1 MGQALALPKLPSG
14 IAPKSQIR
22 KFPVDSIK
30 ADIIILPI
38 MDQELL
44 KGCSGD
50 VLRSILGYQ
59 NVPSRMSSVT
69 LDSCDGDWMQYLT
82 NRIDIILQDP
92 QNISETKSILFQV
105 GKVALDTFLQANV
118 TGPPLAW
125 DSTTLLPEDVVMR
138 AELGRFKKHL
148 VLGLSVDGEAVYQLM
163 PHVEIFCLARCL
175 LNHPALGQDTEQIL
189 ARLRVNSWHQR
200 LLSELSSSLQD
211 LIYEDLRIVEKDK
224 AVERSETGVISPAEF
239 LIERATIHIYHGFDA
254 KARNDL
260 GGAARER
267 SFDFALTGRLGKR
280 TKFQEKELS
289 QLVVLARSAAS
300 DESSNAATVNNGSD
314 PEATGSA
321 QTKPKELNLN
331 DDTLLESIAFTKNS
345 DSTSEVQ
352 PQEHLPKTLSDLDPG
367 NQPQLEP
374 LDAIILL
381 ATASSITN
389 TSPTDGLTR
398 EETLPYTERVLSG
411 GSSNWQIYTQALL
424 VRSRID
430 GYKSR
435 TIERSVLQLQ
445 ALVDQVI
452 AETASIDTAETPA
465 SEKPT
470 PNTFL
475 PKIKSSDSA
484 PASERLRYI
493 HALASPPRWKLEAEL
508 ADRWVSLG
516 GLRTALEIYERL
528 QMWAEVALCWA
539 ANDQEDKA
547 RKIIRRQLYNPVI
560 TNSTEKLLEDDEDA
574 DVGDYRIERVPLP
587 ADAPRLFCIL
597 GDIEKSVSAYER
609 AWTISNFRYARA
621 QRSLGKLY
629 SATGDLQ
636 KADEAYS
643 KSLKVNP
650 QNHAIWFALGCVRL
664 QLENWAGALEAFS
677 RSVQIDGEDAESW
690 SNLAV
695 ALLRLPPEAP
705 ASNINEVVHNGDVE
719 NGDIGTEDVHA
730 KDNEEEIS
738 QQRPAV
744 DPQRHIRG
752 AFAALQRA
760 ARLKRGSFRIWQNLL
775 SVAVQL
781 APPPYSDIIIAQ
793 TRLIDLLGKTEGERC
808 VDVEIVEGLISHLI
822 ATSPSDR
829 QDIQERAESSDG
841 NEISSNQRMGF
852 ERMVIDLVQKRIIPL
867 ITSSRR
873 LWLVAAKLSLHLQHP
888 AAALSAYEKA
898 WRVTLNKPGWDTGAG
913 TESSQATWTEVSEAT
928 IELVDGYE
936 NLGEKTR
943 EAGMAAGELVAKD
956 WKFKARSALRSVM
969 SRAKEGWEGDARYE
983 ALSERL
989 QELKSA

>member
-1 MGQALALPKLPSG
+1 
-14 IAPKSQIR
+14 
-22 KFPVDSIK
+22 
-30 ADIIILPI
+30 

-44 KGCSGD
+44 RECSGD
-50 VLRSILGYQ
+50 IARSIFGYQ
-59 NVPSRMSSVT
+59 NDPRRMFTIT
-69 LDSCDGDWMQYLT
+69 LDSCEGDWMQYLT
-82 NRIDIILQDP
+82 NRIDVIVQDS
-92 QNISETKSILFQV
+92 QNTLETRSILFRL
-105 GKVALDTFLQANV
+105 GRVALDAFLQANV
-118 TGPPLAW
+118 TGPPFAW
-125 DSTTLLPEDVVMR
+125 ESTTLFPEDVSKKS
-138 AELGRFKKHL
+138 ELGRFKKHL
-148 VLGLSVDGEAVYQLM
+148 VSSLSFDGEAVYQLM

-189 ARLRVNSWHQR
+189 ARLRVNFWHQR
-200 LLSELSSSLQD
+200 LLSEISPSLQER
-211 LIYEDLRIVEKDK
+211 IYEDLRLIDGNLL
-224 AVERSETGVISPAEF
+224 VERSEAGVIGPAEF
-239 LIERATIHIYHGFDA
+239 LIERATIHTYHGFDA
-254 KARNDL
+254 KARDDL
-260 GGAARER
+260 TGAARER

-280 TKFQEKELS
+280 TKFQERELS
-289 QLVVLARSAAS
+289 QLVVLARSATS
-300 DESSNAATVNNGSD
+300 DERTNAGTIGNGATPD
-314 PEATGSA
+314 ATDSA
-321 QTKPKELNLN
+321 QKKPKELNLN
-331 DDTLLESIAFTKNS
+331 DDTLLESIAFTK
-345 DSTSEVQ
+345 DSNLTTELQ
-352 PQEHLPKTLSDLDPG
+352 PPEHFPEALLDLDPG

-398 EETLPYTERVLSG
+398 EETLPYAERVLSG

-424 VRSRID
+424 VRSRIE

-452 AETASIDTAETPA
+452 AETASINSGATPA
-465 SEKPT
+465 SERSNAT
-470 PNTFL
+470 TFL
-475 PKIKSSDSA
+475 PQIKQSDSA

-539 ANDQEDKA
+539 ANDREDKA

-560 TNSTEKLLEDDEDA
+560 TTSTEKLLEDDEDT

-609 AWTISNFRYARA
+609 AWTISNCRYARA

-629 SATGDLQ
+629 SAAGDLH
-636 KADEAYS
+636 KADVAYS

-664 QLENWAGALEAFS
+664 QLEDWAGALEAFS

-695 ALLRLPPEAP
+695 ALLRLPPEVP
-705 ASNINEVVHNGDVE
+705 ASNISEVVY
-719 NGDIGTEDVHA
+719 NGDIGTGDGHA
-730 KDNEEEIS
+730 KDGEDEML
-738 QQRPAV
+738 QQLPAV

-752 AFAALQRA
+752 AFVALKKA
-760 ARLKRGSFRIWQNLL
+760 ARLKRDSFRIWQNLL

-781 APPPYSDIIIAQ
+781 APPPYTDIQIAQ
-793 TRLIDLLGKTEGERC
+793 TRLIELLGKVEGERC
-808 VDVEIVEGLISHLI
+808 VDVEIVEGLVSHLI
-822 ATSPSDR
+822 ATSPSDPR
-829 QDIQERAESSDG
+829 QAHSAEDSQETIESQDE
-841 NEISSNQRMGF
+841 NEIPSSQRIGF
-852 ERMVIDLVQKRIIPL
+852 EKMIIDLVQKKIVPL

-873 LWLVAAKLSLHLQHP
+873 LWLVAAKLSLHLQHS
-888 AAALSAYEKA
+888 AAALAAYEKA

-913 TESSQATWTEVSEAT
+913 TESAQTTWAEVSEAT
-928 IELVDGYE
+928 IDLVDGYE
-936 NLGEKTR
+936 SLGERTR

-983 ALSERL
+983 ILSERL

>member
-1 MGQALALPKLPSG
+1 
-14 IAPKSQIR
+14 
-22 KFPVDSIK
+22 
-30 ADIIILPI
+30 

-44 KGCSGD
+44 NECSGD
-50 VLRSILGYQ
+50 IARSVLGFQ
-59 NVPSRMSSVT
+59 NDPSRMSSVT
-69 LDSCDGDWMQYLT
+69 LDSCDGGWMQYLT
-82 NRIDIILQDP
+82 KRLDVIVQDS
-92 QNISETKSILFQV
+92 QNALEIKTILFRL
-105 GKVALDTFLQANV
+105 GRVALDAFLQANV
-118 TGPPLAW
+118 TGPTVAW
-125 DSTTLLPEDVVMR
+125 ESTTLFPEDVSKKS
-138 AELGRFKKHL
+138 ELERLKKRL
-148 VLGLSVDGEAVYQLM
+148 VSSLSIDGEAVYQLM

-189 ARLRVNSWHQR
+189 ARLRVNFWHQR
-200 LLSELSSSLQD
+200 LLSEISPSLQER
-211 LIYEDLRIVEKDK
+211 IYEDLRLIDIKVLDEG
-224 AVERSETGVISPAEF
+224 SEAGDIGPAEF
-239 LIERATIHIYHGFDA
+239 FIERATIHTYHGFDA
-254 KARNDL
+254 KAREDL
-260 GGAARER
+260 AGAARER

-300 DESSNAATVNNGSD
+300 DESSNARTVNNGSTPD
-314 PEATGSA
+314 ATSSA
-321 QTKPKELNLN
+321 QSKPKELNLN
-331 DDTLLESIAFTKNS
+331 DDTLLESIAFTKDS
-345 DSTSEVQ
+345 DLTPELQ
-352 PQEHLPKTLSDLDPG
+352 PQEHLPETLSSLDPG

-398 EETLPYTERVLSG
+398 EETLPYAERVLSG

-424 VRSRID
+424 VRSRIE

-452 AETASIDTAETPA
+452 AETASADTTETPA

-470 PNTFL
+470 LTTFL
-475 PKIKSSDSA
+475 PKIKSSDTA
-484 PASERLRYI
+484 PAYERLRYI

-539 ANDQEDKA
+539 ANDREDKA

-560 TNSTEKLLEDDEDA
+560 TTSTEKLLEDVEDT
-574 DVGDYRIERVPLP
+574 DVGDYRIERTPLP

-609 AWTISNFRYARA
+609 AWTISNCRYARA
-621 QRSLGKLY
+621 QRSLGKHY
-629 SATGDLQ
+629 SAAGDLH
-636 KADEAYS
+636 KADTAYS
-643 KSLKVNP
+643 MSLKVNP

-664 QLENWAGALEAFS
+664 QLEDWAGALEAF
-677 RSVQIDGEDAESW
+677 RRCVQIDGEDAESW

-695 ALLRLPPEAP
+695 ALLRLPPEVSAT
-705 ASNINEVVHNGDVE
+705 NISEVVNK
-719 NGDIGTEDVHA
+719 GDIGTADGHA
-730 KDNEEEIS
+730 KDDEDETL
-738 QQRPAV
+738 QQEPTV

-752 AFAALQRA
+752 AFVALKRA
-760 ARLKRGSFRIWQNLL
+760 ARLKRDSFRIWQNLL

-808 VDVEIVEGLISHLI
+808 VDVEIVEGLVSHLI
-822 ATSPSDR
+822 ATSSSNHR
-829 QDIQERAESSDG
+829 QDNQENIGLEDGDEIPSS
-841 NEISSNQRMGF
+841 QKKGF
-852 ERMVIDLVQKRIIPL
+852 ERMVIDLVQKKIIPL
-867 ITSSRR
+867 ITASRR
-873 LWLVAAKLSLHLQHP
+873 LWLIAAKLSLHLQHP

-913 TESSQATWTEVSEAT
+913 TESAQVTWAEVSEAT

-936 NLGEKTR
+936 SLGERTR
-943 EAGMAAGELVAKD
+943 ESGMAAGELVAKD

-989 QELKSA
+989 QELKRA

>member
-1 MGQALALPKLPSG
+1 
-14 IAPKSQIR
+14 
-22 KFPVDSIK
+22 
-30 ADIIILPI
+30 

-44 KGCSGD
+44 KECAGD
-50 VLRSILGYQ
+50 IARSILGFQ
-59 NVPSRMSSVT
+59 NDPSRLYSVT

-82 NRIDIILQDP
+82 NRIDVIVQHS
-92 QNISETKSILFQV
+92 QNVLETRSILFRLSRL
-105 GKVALDTFLQANV
+105 ALDAFLQANV
-118 TGPPLAW
+118 TGPPFTW
-125 DSTTLLPEDVVMR
+125 KSTTSLPDDVVKKS
-138 AELGRFKKHL
+138 ELGRFKKHL
-148 VLGLSVDGEAVYQLM
+148 VSSLSIDGEAVYQLM

-175 LNHPALGQDTEQIL
+175 LNHPALGQDTEQVL
-189 ARLRVNSWHQR
+189 ARLRVNFWHQR
-200 LLSELSSSLQD
+200 LLSEISPSLQER
-211 LIYEDLRIVEKDK
+211 IYEDLRLIDNKVL
-224 AVERSETGVISPAEF
+224 VERSEAGVIGPAEF
-239 LIERATIHIYHGFDA
+239 LIERATIHTYHGFDA

-260 GGAARER
+260 AGAARER

-300 DESSNAATVNNGSD
+300 DESSNAGTVNASTPD
-314 PEATGSA
+314 AAGSA

-331 DDTLLESIAFTKNS
+331 DDTLLESIAFTKDS
-345 DSTSEVQ
+345 DSTSELQ
-352 PQEHLPKTLSDLDPG
+352 PREHLPETLSGLDPG

-381 ATASSITN
+381 ATASLVTN

-398 EETLPYTERVLSG
+398 EETLPYAERVLSG

-424 VRSRID
+424 VRSRIE

-452 AETASIDTAETPA
+452 AETATIDTAETPA
-465 SEKPT
+465 SEEPIPT
-470 PNTFL
+470 TFL

-539 ANDQEDKA
+539 ANDREDKA

-560 TNSTEKLLEDDEDA
+560 TTSTEKLLEDDEDT
-574 DVGDYRIERVPLP
+574 DIGDYRIERVPLP

-609 AWTISNFRYARA
+609 AWTISNCRYARA
-621 QRSLGKLY
+621 QRSLGKHY
-629 SATGDLQ
+629 SAAGDLN
-636 KADEAYS
+636 KADTAYS
-643 KSLKVNP
+643 MALKVNP

-664 QLENWAGALEAFS
+664 QLEDWAGALEAFG
-677 RSVQIDGEDAESW
+677 RCVQIDGEDAESW

-695 ALLRLPPEAP
+695 ALLRLPPELS
-705 ASNINEVVHNGDVE
+705 ASYISEVVN
-719 NGDIGTEDVHA
+719 NGDIGTTGGRAQDDED
-730 KDNEEEIS
+730 ETL
-738 QQRPAV
+738 QQERTV

-752 AFAALQRA
+752 AFVALKRA
-760 ARLKRGSFRIWQNLL
+760 ARLKRDSFRIWQNLL

-808 VDVEIVEGLISHLI
+808 VDVEIVEGLVSHLI
-822 ATSPSDR
+822 ATSPSNRR
-829 QDIQERAESSDG
+829 QAQSAENSQETINSKHENETASS
-841 NEISSNQRMGF
+841 ERMGF
-852 ERMVIDLVQKRIIPL
+852 EKMVIDLVQKKIAPL

-873 LWLVAAKLSLHLQHP
+873 LWLIAAKLFLHLQHP

-913 TESSQATWTEVSEAT
+913 TESAQITWAEVSEAT
-928 IELVDGYE
+928 IDLVDGYE
-936 NLGEKTR
+936 SLGERTK

-983 ALSERL
+983 ILSERL

>member
-1 MGQALALPKLPSG
+1 
-14 IAPKSQIR
+14 
-22 KFPVDSIK
+22 
-30 ADIIILPI
+30 

-44 KGCSGD
+44 KECSGGIA
-50 VLRSILGYQ
+50 RSMLGHQ
-59 NVPSRMSSVT
+59 NDSSRMSSTT
-69 LDSCDGDWMQYLT
+69 LDSCDGGWVQYLI
-82 NRIDIILQDP
+82 NRIDIIVEDP
-92 QNISETKSILFQV
+92 QNALETRSIIFRL
-105 GKVALDTFLQANV
+105 GRVALDAFLQANV
-118 TGPPLAW
+118 TGPPFAW
-125 DSTTLLPEDVVMR
+125 DSTTLFPEDVVKR
-138 AELGRFKKHL
+138 AELGRFKKNL
-148 VLGLSVDGEAVYQLM
+148 VSSLSVDGEAVYQLM

-175 LNHPALGQDTEQIL
+175 LNHSALGQDTEQIL

-200 LLSELSSSLQD
+200 LLSELSPNLQD
-211 LIYEDLRIVEKDK
+211 LIYEDLRIIEK
-224 AVERSETGVISPAEF
+224 AIVVERSEAEVLSPAEF

-260 GGAARER
+260 ARAARER
-267 SFDFALTGRLGKR
+267 FFDFALTGRLGKR

-289 QLVVLARSAAS
+289 QLVVLARSAAP
-300 DESSNAATVNNGSD
+300 DESSNAGTVNHGSAPD
-314 PEATGSA
+314 ATGST
-321 QTKPKELNLN
+321 QTKPKDLDLN
-331 DDTLLESIAFTKNS
+331 DDTLLESIAFTKNNDSAS
-345 DSTSEVQ
+345 DLQ
-352 PQEHLPKTLSDLDPG
+352 PQEQLPRTLSDLDPG
-367 NQPQLEP
+367 NQPQLDP

-381 ATASSITN
+381 STASSITN

-398 EETLPYTERVLSG
+398 EETLPYAERVLSG

-424 VRSRID
+424 VRSRIE

-452 AETASIDTAETPA
+452 AETASVDAVESPA

-470 PNTFL
+470 PATFL

-484 PASERLRYI
+484 SASERLRYI
-493 HALASPPRWKLEAEL
+493 HSLASPPRWKLEAEL
-508 ADRWVSLG
+508 AERWVSLG

-539 ANDQEDKA
+539 ANDREDKA

-560 TNSTEKLLEDDEDA
+560 TTSTEKLLEDDEDT

-609 AWTISNFRYARA
+609 VWTISKFRYARA

-629 SATGDLQ
+629 STAGDLQ

-664 QLENWAGALEAFS
+664 QLEDWAGALEAFS

-695 ALLRLPPEAP
+695 ALLRLPPEVP
-705 ASNINEVVHNGDVE
+705 ASNVNEVAHSGDAD
-719 NGDIGTEDVHA
+719 NGDIGTGDGHA
-730 KDNEEEIS
+730 KDNESEIS
-738 QQRPAV
+738 QQPPAV

-760 ARLKRGSFRIWQNLL
+760 ARLKRESFRIWQNLL
-775 SVAVQL
+775 SVTVQL

-793 TRLIDLLGKTEGERC
+793 TRLIELLGKTEGERC
-808 VDVEIVEGLISHLI
+808 VDVEIVEGLVSHLI

-829 QDIQERAESSDG
+829 QDIQETIESKVG
-841 NEISSNQRMGF
+841 NEISSSQRMGF
-852 ERMVIDLVQKRIIPL
+852 ERMVIDLVQKKIIPL

-913 TESSQATWTEVSEAT
+913 TESAQATWAEVSEAT
-928 IELVDGYE
+928 NDLVDGYE
-936 NLGEKTR
+936 SLGEKTR

-969 SRAKEGWEGDARYE
+969 SRAKKGWEGDARYE

-989 QELKSA
+989 EELKNA

>member
-1 MGQALALPKLPSG
+1 
-14 IAPKSQIR
+14 
-22 KFPVDSIK
+22 
-30 ADIIILPI
+30 

-44 KGCSGD
+44 KVCSGEIT
-50 VLRSILGYQ
+50 RSILGLQ
-59 NVPSRMSSVT
+59 NDPSRLSSVT
-69 LDSCDGDWMQYLT
+69 ADSCGGDWTQYLT
-82 NRIDIILQDP
+82 NRIDVIVQDSA
-92 QNISETKSILFQV
+92 NALEVSSCLFRL
-105 GKVALDTFLQANV
+105 GRVALDSFLQANV
-118 TGPPLAW
+118 TGPPFAW
-125 DSTTLLPEDVVMR
+125 ESTTLFPEDVVKKR
-138 AELGRFKKHL
+138 EFGRFKKHL
-148 VLGLSVDGEAVYQLM
+148 VSSLSVDGEAVYQLM
-163 PHVEIFCLARCL
+163 PLVEIFCLARCL

-189 ARLRVNSWHQR
+189 ARLRVNFWHQR
-200 LLSELSSSLQD
+200 LLSEVSSRLQER
-211 LIYEDLRIVEKDK
+211 IYEDLRIIDK
-224 AVERSETGVISPAEF
+224 KVLMERSQAGVISPAEF
-239 LIERATIHIYHGFDA
+239 LIERATIHIHHGFDVKA
-254 KARNDL
+254 KNDL
-260 GGAARER
+260 AGAAKER
-267 SFDFALTGRLGKR
+267 SFEFALTGRLGKR
-280 TKFQEKELS
+280 TKFQARELS

-300 DESSNAATVNNGSD
+300 GETSNARTVINAPRPDATSS
-314 PEATGSA
+314 T
-321 QTKPKELNLN
+321 QTKPTKLNLD
-331 DDTLLESIAFTKNS
+331 DDTLLESIAFTKDS
-345 DSTSEVQ
+345 DLTSELQ
-352 PQEHLPKTLSDLDPG
+352 PDEHLPKTLSDLDPG

-381 ATASSITN
+381 ATASFITN
-389 TSPTDGLTR
+389 NSPTDGLTR
-398 EETLPYTERVLSG
+398 EETLPYAERVLSG

-424 VRSRID
+424 VRSRIE
-430 GYKSR
+430 GYRSR
-435 TIERSVLQLQ
+435 TIERGVLQLQ

-452 AETASIDTAETPA
+452 AETSSIDSAETSA
-465 SEKPT
+465 SEKSTPT
-470 PNTFL
+470 TFL
-475 PKIKSSDSA
+475 PKINRSDSA

-539 ANDQEDKA
+539 ANDREDKA

-560 TNSTEKLLEDDEDA
+560 TTSTEKLLEDDEDT

-609 AWTISNFRYARA
+609 AWAISNCRYARA
-621 QRSLGKLY
+621 QRSLGKFYL
-629 SATGDLQ
+629 AAGDLH
-636 KADEAYS
+636 KADAAYS

-664 QLENWAGALEAFS
+664 QLEDWAGALEAFG

-695 ALLRLPPEAP
+695 ALLKLPPEVS
-705 ASNINEVVHNGDVE
+705 ASNISEIANNS
-719 NGDIGTEDVHA
+719 DIGTANGHDKNNED
-730 KDNEEEIS
+730 EIL
-738 QQRPAV
+738 QPLPAI

-752 AFAALQRA
+752 AFIALKKA
-760 ARLKRGSFRIWQNLL
+760 ARLKRESFRIWQNLL

-781 APPPYSDIIIAQ
+781 APPPYTDIIIAQ

-808 VDVEIVEGLISHLI
+808 VDVEIVESLLSYLI
-822 ATSPSDR
+822 ATSPSDHR
-829 QDIQERAESSDG
+829 QAQSAPDNQETVKSKEE
-841 NEISSNQRMGF
+841 NEIASSQRLGF
-852 ERMVIDLVQKRIIPL
+852 EKMVIDLIQKKIIPL

-873 LWLVAAKLSLHLQHP
+873 LWLVAAKLSVHLQHP

-913 TESSQATWTEVSEAT
+913 TDSAKITWTEVSEAT
-928 IELVDGYE
+928 IDLVDGYE
-936 NLGEKTR
+936 SLGEMTQ

-969 SRAKEGWEGDARYE
+969 SRAKEGWEEDASYE
-983 ALSERL
+983 RLSERL

>member
-1 MGQALALPKLPSG
+1 MEAG
-14 IAPKSQIR
+14 
-22 KFPVDSIK
+22 KFPVDGIK
-30 ADIIILPI
+30 VDILILPN

-44 KGCSGD
+44 RESLGASA
-50 VLRSILGYQ
+50 RSVLGYQ
-59 NVPSRMSSVT
+59 NDPSRMASIT
-69 LDSCDGDWMQYLT
+69 LDSCDGDWVQYLT
-82 NRIDIILQDP
+82 NRIDVIVEDP
-92 QNISETKSILFQV
+92 QNALETRSILFQL
-105 GKVALDTFLQANV
+105 GKYALDAFLQANV
-118 TGPPLAW
+118 TGPPFAW
-125 DSTTLLPEDVVMR
+125 DSTTLFPEDVVKR
-138 AELGRFKKHL
+138 SELGRFKKHL
-148 VLGLSVDGEAVYQLM
+148 VSRLSVDGEAVYQLM
-163 PHVEIFCLARCL
+163 PHAEIFCLARCL
-175 LNHPALGQDTEQIL
+175 LNHSALGQDTEQIL

-200 LLSELSSSLQD
+200 LLSELSPSLQD
-211 LIYEDLRIVEKDK
+211 LIYEDLRIVEKAID
-224 AVERSETGVISPAEF
+224 VERSEAEVLSPPEF

-260 GGAARER
+260 AEAARER
-267 SFDFALTGRLGKR
+267 FFDFALTGRLGKR

-289 QLVVLARSAAS
+289 QLVVLARSAAL
-300 DESSNAATVNNGSD
+300 DESSNAGTVNHGPAPD
-314 PEATGSA
+314 ATGST
-321 QTKPKELNLN
+321 QTKPKDLDLN
-331 DDTLLESIAFTKNS
+331 DATLLESIAFTKNNDSAS
-345 DSTSEVQ
+345 DLQ
-352 PQEHLPKTLSDLDPG
+352 PQEQLPRTLSDLDPG
-367 NQPQLEP
+367 NQPQLDP

-381 ATASSITN
+381 STASSITN

-398 EETLPYTERVLSG
+398 EETLPYAERVLSG
-411 GSSNWQIYTQALL
+411 GSSNWQVHTQALL
-424 VRSRID
+424 VRSRIE

-452 AETASIDTAETPA
+452 AETASVDAVESPA

-470 PNTFL
+470 PTTFL

-484 PASERLRYI
+484 SASERLRYI
-493 HALASPPRWKLEAEL
+493 HSLASPPRWKLEAEL

-539 ANDQEDKA
+539 ANDREDKA

-560 TNSTEKLLEDDEDA
+560 TTSTEKLLEDDKDT
-574 DVGDYRIERVPLP
+574 DVGDYRIERNPLP

-597 GDIEKSVSAYER
+597 GDIENSVSAYER
-609 AWTISNFRYARA
+609 AWTISKFRYARA

-629 SATGDLQ
+629 STAGDLQ
-636 KADEAYS
+636 KADKAYS

-664 QLENWAGALEAFS
+664 KLEDWAGALEAFS

-695 ALLRLPPEAP
+695 ALLRLPPEVP
-705 ASNINEVVHNGDVE
+705 ASNINEVVHNGDAD
-719 NGDIGTEDVHA
+719 NGDIGTGDGHA
-730 KDNEEEIS
+730 KDNESEIS
-738 QQRPAV
+738 QQPPAV

-752 AFAALQRA
+752 AFVALQRA
-760 ARLKRGSFRIWQNLL
+760 ARLKRESFRIWQNLL

-808 VDVEIVEGLISHLI
+808 VDVETVEGLVSHLI
-822 ATSPSDR
+822 ATSPLDR
-829 QDIQERAESSDG
+829 QDIQETIESKAG
-841 NEISSNQRMGF
+841 NEIPSSQRMGF
-852 ERMVIDLVQKRIIPL
+852 ERMVIDLVQKKIIPL

-898 WRVTLNKPGWDTGAG
+898 WRTTLNKPGWDTGAG
-913 TESSQATWTEVSEAT
+913 TESAQATWAEVSEAT

-936 NLGEKTR
+936 SLGEKTR

>member
-1 MGQALALPKLPSG
+1 
-14 IAPKSQIR
+14 
-22 KFPVDSIK
+22 
-30 ADIIILPI
+30 

-44 KGCSGD
+44 KECSGHIA
-50 VLRSILGYQ
+50 RSIFGYQ
-59 NVPSRMSSVT
+59 NDPSCMSSVT
-69 LDSCDGDWMQYLT
+69 LDSCNGDWMQYLT
-82 NRIDIILQDP
+82 NRLDVIVQAS
-92 QNISETKSILFQV
+92 QNTLETKSILYRL
-105 GKVALDTFLQANV
+105 GKVALDAFLQANV
-118 TGPPLAW
+118 TGPPFAW
-125 DSTTLLPEDVVMR
+125 ESTTLFPEDVLKK
-138 AELGRFKKHL
+138 AELGRFKKQL
-148 VLGLSVDGEAVYQLM
+148 ISSLSVDGEAVYQLM

-175 LNHPALGQDTEQIL
+175 LNYSALGQDTEQTL
-189 ARLRVNSWHQR
+189 ARLRVNFWHQR
-200 LLSELSSSLQD
+200 LLSEISPSLQEG
-211 LIYEDLRIVEKDK
+211 IYEDLRIIDRKLL
-224 AVERSETGVISPAEF
+224 VERSDAGIISPAEF
-239 LIERATIHIYHGFDA
+239 LIERATIQIHHGFDV
-254 KARNDL
+254 KARSDL
-260 GGAARER
+260 TAAARER

-289 QLVVLARSAAS
+289 QLVVLARSATS
-300 DESSNAATVNNGSD
+300 DESSNARTVNNTSTPD
-314 PEATGSA
+314 STGLA
-321 QTKPKELNLN
+321 QTKPKQLNLD
-331 DDTLLESIAFTKNS
+331 DDTLLESIAFTKDN
-345 DSTSEVQ
+345 DSTSELQ
-352 PQEHLPKTLSDLDPG
+352 PDEHLPKTLSDLDPG

-398 EETLPYTERVLSG
+398 EETLPYAERVLSG

-424 VRSRID
+424 VRSRIE

-452 AETASIDTAETPA
+452 AETASNDSAETPA
-465 SEKPT
+465 SDRPT
-470 PNTFL
+470 ATTFL
-475 PKIKSSDSA
+475 PQIKASDSA
-484 PASERLRYI
+484 PAFERLRFI
-493 HALASPPRWKLEAEL
+493 HALASPSRWKLEAEL

-539 ANDQEDKA
+539 ANDREDKA

-560 TNSTEKLLEDDEDA
+560 TTSTEKLLEDDEDT
-574 DVGDYRIERVPLP
+574 DVGDYRIERIPLP

-629 SATGDLQ
+629 SAAGDLHN
-636 KADEAYS
+636 ADVAYS

-664 QLENWAGALEAFS
+664 QLEDWAGALAAFS

-695 ALLRLPPEAP
+695 ALLRLPPEVS
-705 ASNINEVVHNGDVE
+705 ASNISEVVNS
-719 NGDIGTEDVHA
+719 GDIDTADGHA
-730 KDNEEEIS
+730 KDDEDEIL
-738 QQRPAV
+738 QQMPAV
-744 DPQRHIRG
+744 DLQRHIRG
-752 AFAALQRA
+752 AFVALKRA
-760 ARLKRGSFRIWQNLL
+760 ARLKRDSFRIWQNLL

-781 APPPYSDIIIAQ
+781 APPPFTDIIIAQ
-793 TRLIDLLGKTEGERC
+793 TRLIDLLGRVEGERC
-808 VDVEIVEGLISHLI
+808 VDVEIVEGLVSHLI

-829 QDIQERAESSDG
+829 RQAQSAETSRETIESKNG
-841 NEISSNQRMGF
+841 NEIPSGQRLGF
-852 ERMVIDLVQKRIIPL
+852 EKMVIDLVQKIIPL

-873 LWLVAAKLSLHLQHP
+873 LWLVAAKLSLHLQQP

-913 TESSQATWTEVSEAT
+913 TESAQTTWAEVSEAT

-936 NLGEKTR
+936 SLGERTR
-943 EAGMAAGELVAKD
+943 ESGMAAGELVAKD

-969 SRAKEGWEGDARYE
+969 SSAKEGWEGDARYE
-983 ALSERL
+983 TLSERL

>member
-1 MGQALALPKLPSG
+1 
-14 IAPKSQIR
+14 
-22 KFPVDSIK
+22 
-30 ADIIILPI
+30 

-44 KGCSGD
+44 RECSGEIA
-50 VLRSILGYQ
+50 RSIFGYQ
-59 NVPSRMSSVT
+59 NDPRRMFTIT
-69 LDSCDGDWMQYLT
+69 LDSCEGDWMQYLT
-82 NRIDIILQDP
+82 NRIDVIVQDS
-92 QNISETKSILFQV
+92 QNALETRSILFRL
-105 GKVALDTFLQANV
+105 GRVALDAFLQANV
-118 TGPPLAW
+118 TGPPFAW
-125 DSTTLLPEDVVMR
+125 ESTTLFPEDVSKKSG
-138 AELGRFKKHL
+138 LGRFKKHL
-148 VLGLSVDGEAVYQLM
+148 VSSLSFDGEAVYQLM

-189 ARLRVNSWHQR
+189 TRLRVNSWHQR
-200 LLSELSSSLQD
+200 LLSEVSSSLQEP
-211 LIYEDLRIVEKDK
+211 IYGDLRILDK
-224 AVERSETGVISPAEF
+224 KVLVERSQAGVISPAEF
-239 LIERATIHIYHGFDA
+239 LIERATIHIHHGFDV

-260 GGAARER
+260 AEAAKER

-300 DESSNAATVNNGSD
+300 GETLNAPRPDATSST
-314 PEATGSA
+314 E
-321 QTKPKELNLN
+321 TKPTKLNLD
-331 DDTLLESIAFTKNS
+331 DDTLLESIAFTKDS
-345 DSTSEVQ
+345 DSTSELQ
-352 PQEHLPKTLSDLDPG
+352 PDEHLPKTLSDLEPG

-381 ATASSITN
+381 ATASSITKN
-389 TSPTDGLTR
+389 SPTDGLTR
-398 EETLPYTERVLSG
+398 EETLPYAERVLSG

-424 VRSRID
+424 VRSRVE

-435 TIERSVLQLQ
+435 TIERGVLQLQ

-452 AETASIDTAETPA
+452 AETSSIDSAEPSA
-465 SEKPT
+465 SEKSTPT
-470 PNTFL
+470 TFL
-475 PKIKSSDSA
+475 PKSNRSDSA

-493 HALASPPRWKLEAEL
+493 HALAFPPRWKLEAEL

-539 ANDQEDKA
+539 ANDREDKA

-560 TNSTEKLLEDDEDA
+560 TTSTEKLLEDDEDT

-609 AWTISNFRYARA
+609 AWIISNCRYARA

-629 SATGDLQ
+629 SAAGDLD
-636 KADEAYS
+636 KADTAYS

-650 QNHAIWFALGCVRL
+650 QNHTIWFALGCVRL
-664 QLENWAGALEAFS
+664 QLEDWAGALEAFD

-695 ALLRLPPEAP
+695 ALLRLPPEVP
-705 ASNINEVVHNGDVE
+705 ASNISEVMYDA
-719 NGDIGTEDVHA
+719 DIGTGDGHA
-730 KDNEEEIS
+730 KDDEDETL
-738 QQRPAV
+738 QQEPTA

-752 AFAALQRA
+752 AFVALKRA
-760 ARLKRGSFRIWQNLL
+760 ARLKRDSFRIWQNLL
-775 SVAVQL
+775 RVAVQL
-781 APPPYSDIIIAQ
+781 APPPYTDIIIAQ
-793 TRLIDLLGKTEGERC
+793 TRLIELLGKVEGEQC
-808 VDVEIVEGLISHLI
+808 VDVEIVEGLVSHLI
-822 ATSPSDR
+822 ATAPSDPR
-829 QDIQERAESSDG
+829 QAQSAEDSQETIESQDG
-841 NEISSNQRMGF
+841 NEIPSSQRMGL
-852 ERMVIDLVQKRIIPL
+852 EKMVMDLVQKKIVPL

-913 TESSQATWTEVSEAT
+913 TESAQTTWAEVSEAT
-928 IELVDGYE
+928 IDLVDGYE
-936 NLGEKTR
+936 SLGERTR

-989 QELKSA
+989 QELKNA

>member
-1 MGQALALPKLPSG
+1 
-14 IAPKSQIR
+14 
-22 KFPVDSIK
+22 
-30 ADIIILPI
+30 

-44 KGCSGD
+44 NECSGCIS
-50 VLRSILGYQ
+50 RTIIGYQ
-59 NVPSRMSSVT
+59 NDPSRVSSIT
-69 LDSCDGDWMQYLT
+69 LDGCDGDWMQYLT
-82 NRIDIILQDP
+82 DRIDVIVQDS
-92 QNISETKSILFQV
+92 QNALETRSTLFRL
-105 GKVALDTFLQANV
+105 GKVALDAFLQANV
-118 TGPPLAW
+118 TGPPFAW
-125 DSTTLLPEDVVMR
+125 ESTTLFPEDVSKKS
-138 AELGRFKKHL
+138 ELGRLKKHL
-148 VLGLSVDGEAVYQLM
+148 VSSLSVDGEAVYQLM

-175 LNHPALGQDTEQIL
+175 LNHQALGQDTEQIL
-189 ARLRVNSWHQR
+189 ARLRVNFWHQR
-200 LLSELSSSLQD
+200 LLSEISPSLQER
-211 LIYEDLRIVEKDK
+211 IYNDLRLIDK
-224 AVERSETGVISPAEF
+224 EVLVERSKAGVIAPAEL
-239 LIERATIHIYHGFDA
+239 LIERATIHTYHGFDA

-260 GGAARER
+260 AGAARER
-267 SFDFALTGRLGKR
+267 SFEFALTGRLGKR

-289 QLVVLARSAAS
+289 QLVVFARS
-300 DESSNAATVNNGSD
+300 SSNAETVNNGSTPD
-314 PEATGSA
+314 ATGSA
-321 QTKPKELNLN
+321 QTKPKGLNLN
-331 DDTLLESIAFTKNS
+331 DDTLLESIAFTKDSSLTS
-345 DSTSEVQ
+345 DFQ
-352 PQEHLPKTLSDLDPG
+352 LHEHLPETLSDLDPG

-398 EETLPYTERVLSG
+398 EETLPYAERVLSG

-424 VRSRID
+424 VRSRIE

-452 AETASIDTAETPA
+452 AETVSVDTAETPA

-470 PNTFL
+470 PTTFL

-484 PASERLRYI
+484 SASERLRYI

-539 ANDQEDKA
+539 ANDREDKA

-560 TNSTEKLLEDDEDA
+560 TTSTEKLLKDDEDT
-574 DVGDYRIERVPLP
+574 DVGEYRIERVPLP

-609 AWTISNFRYARA
+609 AWTISNCRYARA

-629 SATGDLQ
+629 SAAGDLH
-636 KADEAYS
+636 KADAAYS
-643 KSLKVNP
+643 KSLKANP

-664 QLENWAGALEAFS
+664 QLEDWAGALEAFG

-695 ALLRLPPEAP
+695 ALLRLPPEVP
-705 ASNINEVVHNGDVE
+705 ASNISEVVKNGDTGT
-719 NGDIGTEDVHA
+719 GDGHA
-730 KDNEEEIS
+730 KDDEDEGL
-738 QQRPAV
+738 QQLPAV

-752 AFAALQRA
+752 AFVALKRA
-760 ARLKRGSFRIWQNLL
+760 AKLKRESFRIWQNLL

-781 APPPYSDIIIAQ
+781 APPPYTDIIIAQ

-808 VDVEIVEGLISHLI
+808 VDVGIVEGLVSHLI
-822 ATSPSDR
+822 AASPSDHR
-829 QDIQERAESSDG
+829 QAQSAQEDQGTIKSEDG
-841 NEISSNQRMGF
+841 NEILSSQKMGF
-852 ERMVIDLVQKRIIPL
+852 EKMVIDLIQRKIIPL

-913 TESSQATWTEVSEAT
+913 TESAQIIWAEVSEAT
-928 IELVDGYE
+928 IDLVDGYE
-936 NLGEKTR
+936 SLGERTR

-956 WKFKARSALRSVM
+956 WKFKSRSALRSVM

-983 ALSERL
+983 TLSERL

>member
-1 MGQALALPKLPSG
+1 
-14 IAPKSQIR
+14 
-22 KFPVDSIK
+22 
-30 ADIIILPI
+30 

-44 KGCSGD
+44 KECSGEIPRS
-50 VLRSILGYQ
+50 VLGHQ
-59 NVPSRMSSVT
+59 NDPSRLSSVT
-69 LDSCDGDWMQYLT
+69 VNSCDGDWMQYLT
-82 NRIDIILQDP
+82 NRIDVVVQDS
-92 QNISETKSILFQV
+92 QNALEIRAELSHL
-105 GKVALDTFLQANV
+105 GRVALDAFLQANV
-118 TGPPLAW
+118 TGPPFVW
-125 DSTTLLPEDVVMR
+125 ESTILFPEDVVKKG
-138 AELGRFKKHL
+138 ELGRFKKHL
-148 VLGLSVDGEAVYQLM
+148 VSSLSVDGEAVYQLI

-175 LNHPALGQDTEQIL
+175 LNHPALGQDAEQIL
-189 ARLRVNSWHQR
+189 ARLRVNFWHQR
-200 LLSELSSSLQD
+200 LLSEISPSLQER
-211 LIYEDLRIVEKDK
+211 IYEDLHEIDK
-224 AVERSETGVISPAEF
+224 KILAERSEAGVISPAEF
-239 LIERATIHIYHGFDA
+239 LIERATINIHHGSDA

-260 GGAARER
+260 IEAARER
-267 SFDFALTGRLGKR
+267 SFNFALTGRLGKR

-300 DESSNAATVNNGSD
+300 GEISNARTVINASTPDATS
-314 PEATGSA
+314 SA
-321 QTKPKELNLN
+321 QTKPIKLSLD
-331 DDTLLESIAFTKNS
+331 DDTLLESIAFTEDS
-345 DSTSEVQ
+345 DPTSKLQSDEL
-352 PQEHLPKTLSDLDPG
+352 LPKTLSDLDPA

-389 TSPTDGLTR
+389 NSPTDGLTR
-398 EETLPYTERVLSG
+398 EETLPYAERVLSG

-424 VRSRID
+424 VRSRIE

-435 TIERSVLQLQ
+435 TIERGVLQLQ
-445 ALVDQVI
+445 AVVDQVI
-452 AETASIDTAETPA
+452 TETASIDSAETSA
-465 SEKPT
+465 SERSTPT
-470 PNTFL
+470 TFL
-475 PKIKSSDSA
+475 PKINRSDSA

-539 ANDQEDKA
+539 ANDREDKA
-547 RKIIRRQLYNPVI
+547 RKIIRRQLYNPII
-560 TNSTEKLLEDDEDA
+560 TTSTEKLLEDDEDT

-609 AWTISNFRYARA
+609 AWTISNCRYARA

-629 SATGDLQ
+629 SAAGDLH
-636 KADEAYS
+636 KADAAYS

-664 QLENWAGALEAFS
+664 QLEDWAGALEAFG

-695 ALLRLPPEAP
+695 ALLKLPPEVS
-705 ASNINEVVHNGDVE
+705 ASNIGEVAN
-719 NGDIGTEDVHA
+719 NGDIGTEDGHA
-730 KDNEEEIS
+730 NDNEDEML
-738 QQRPAV
+738 QPLPAV

-752 AFAALQRA
+752 AFVALKRA
-760 ARLKRGSFRIWQNLL
+760 ARLKRESFRIWQNLL

-781 APPPYSDIIIAQ
+781 APPPYTDIIIAQ

-808 VDVEIVEGLISHLI
+808 VDVEIVEGLVSHLI
-822 ATSPSDR
+822 ASSPSDHGHAQSAR
-829 QDIQERAESSDG
+829 DNQETVKSIDEIDIPSS
-841 NEISSNQRMGF
+841 QRMGF
-852 ERMVIDLVQKRIIPL
+852 EKMVIDLVQKRIIPL

-873 LWLVAAKLSLHLQHP
+873 LWLVVAKLSLHLQHP

-913 TESSQATWTEVSEAT
+913 TDSAQITWAEVSEAT
-928 IELVDGYE
+928 IDLVDGYE
-936 NLGEKTR
+936 SLGERTR

-969 SRAKEGWEGDARYE
+969 SRAKEGWEGDASYE
-983 ALSERL
+983 ILGERL
-989 QELKSA
+989 QELKNA

>member
-1 MGQALALPKLPSG
+1 
-14 IAPKSQIR
+14 
-22 KFPVDSIK
+22 
-30 ADIIILPI
+30 

-44 KGCSGD
+44 RECSGD
-50 VLRSILGYQ
+50 IARSILGYQ
-59 NVPSRMSSVT
+59 NDPSRMSSVT
-69 LDSCDGDWMQYLT
+69 LDSCDGDWMEYLT
-82 NRIDIILQDP
+82 NRIDVIVQDS
-92 QNISETKSILFQV
+92 QNALETRSILFRL
-105 GKVALDTFLQANV
+105 GRVALDAFLQANI
-118 TGPPLAW
+118 TGPPFAW
-125 DSTTLLPEDVVMR
+125 ESTTLFPEDVSKKS
-138 AELGRFKKHL
+138 ELGRFKKHL
-148 VLGLSVDGEAVYQLM
+148 VSSLSVDGEAVYQLM

-200 LLSELSSSLQD
+200 LLSEISPSLQER
-211 LIYEDLRIVEKDK
+211 IYEDLRLIDK
-224 AVERSETGVISPAEF
+224 KVLIERSTAGIIDPAEF
-239 LIERATIHIYHGFDA
+239 FIERATIHTYHGFDA
-254 KARNDL
+254 EARDDL
-260 GGAARER
+260 AGAARER

-300 DESSNAATVNNGSD
+300 HEPSNTGTINNGFTPD
-314 PEATGSA
+314 ATGSA

-331 DDTLLESIAFTKNS
+331 DDTLLESIAFTK
-345 DSTSEVQ
+345 DSNLTSELQ
-352 PQEHLPKTLSDLDPG
+352 PHEHLPEILSDLDPG

-398 EETLPYTERVLSG
+398 EETLPYAERVLLG
-411 GSSNWQIYTQALL
+411 ASSNWQVYTQALL
-424 VRSRID
+424 VRSRIE

-452 AETASIDTAETPA
+452 AETASVDRTETPA

-470 PNTFL
+470 PTTFL
-475 PKIKSSDSA
+475 PKMKSSDSA

-493 HALASPPRWKLEAEL
+493 HALASLPRWKLEAEL

-539 ANDQEDKA
+539 ANDREDKA

-560 TNSTEKLLEDDEDA
+560 TTSTEKLLEDDEDT
-574 DVGDYRIERVPLP
+574 DVGNYRIERVPLP

-609 AWTISNFRYARA
+609 AWTISNCRYARA

-629 SATGDLQ
+629 SAAGDLD
-636 KADEAYS
+636 KADTAYS

-650 QNHAIWFALGCVRL
+650 QNNAIWFALGCVRL
-664 QLENWAGALEAFS
+664 QLEDWAGALEAFG
-677 RSVQIDGEDAESW
+677 RSVQINGEDAESW

-695 ALLRLPPEAP
+695 ALLRLPPEVS
-705 ASNINEVVHNGDVE
+705 ASNISEAVN
-719 NGDIGTEDVHA
+719 NGDIGTADGHA
-730 KDNEEEIS
+730 KDDEEEML
-738 QQRPAV
+738 QQEPTV

-752 AFAALQRA
+752 AFAALKRA
-760 ARLKRGSFRIWQNLL
+760 ARLKRDSFRIWQNLL

-781 APPPYSDIIIAQ
+781 APPPYTDIIIAQ
-793 TRLIDLLGKTEGERC
+793 ARLIELLGKVEGERC
-808 VDVEIVEGLISHLI
+808 VDVEIVEGLVSHLI
-822 ATSPSDR
+822 VTSPADHQQAQSAW
-829 QDIQERAESSDG
+829 QDQETIKSENGDEIPSS
-841 NEISSNQRMGF
+841 QRIGF
-852 ERMVIDLVQKRIIPL
+852 EKMVIDLVQKKIVPL

-898 WRVTLNKPGWDTGAG
+898 WRVTLNRPGWDTGAG
-913 TESSQATWTEVSEAT
+913 TEFAQTTWAEVSEAT
-928 IELVDGYE
+928 IDLVDGYE
-936 NLGEKTR
+936 SLGERTR

-983 ALSERL
+983 TLSERL